1 MAQERT
7 LDVADLIEGKKLGS
21 AQISVALLLCTLM
34 VLEGYDMQALSFAAP
49 AILRQWQVS
58 RADFGF
64 VLSAHLFGYFFGAL
78 LMSFFGDRIG
88 RKNIIVAGAVI
99 FGAFTFGAGFATSPQ
114 ELWMWRFAA
123 GFGLGGAIPTGI
135 ALAAEYMPKRMRA
148 TAIGCMFVG
157 YNIGAGLGGFISALT
172 IQDFGWPSV
181 FFIGGLAAVPM
192 FLALAVALPESVR
205 FLVVR
210 GGETAKIAAIARKL
224 RPEEDFSSVTRY
236 VISEEKRTN
245 SPASLFTDGRSAMTL
260 LLWLAFIM
268 SFLGHYVI
276 TAWMPTVL
284 ADDGYSIPEAN
295 AAMGFFQFG
304 GAVGSF
310 LIAFLLDRVGIRI
323 ITITFLIAVPV
334 VAALGLH
341 TDYTILIVNM
351 IVGGIAVLGGQI
363 GLNALSGTIY
373 PTFMRATGAGWGL
386 GVGRVGSIIGPIVA
400 GVLIGAGVARP
411 TLLYLTAIPFFFCAL
426 ALFALAIAKRSQDER
441 TSAPVPAL
449 EKAGGFAH

>member
-7 LDVADLIEGKKLGS
+7 LDVPDLIEGKKLGS

-78 LMSFFGDRIG
+78 LLSFFGDRIG

-114 ELWMWRFAA
+114 ELWMWR
-123 GFGLGGAIPTGI
+123 IPTGI